1 MGTEL
6 NAKPH
11 YLILDG
17 LRGIA
22 AILVVFFHLFEAHS
36 SGHLDQVINHGY
48 LAVDFFFVLS
58 GFVVGYAYDDRWN
71 KMTIGAFFKRRLI
84 RLQPMVVM
92 GMFIGAVFFF
102 FGSDAMFPEI
112 GRVSV
117 WQVMLLF
124 VIGSTLLPVLPSMDI
139 RGWGKC
145 IR

>member
-1 MGTEL
+1 MGTDL

-84 RLQPMVVM
+84 RLQPM
-92 GMFIGAVFFF
+92 GCLSGLYFSFSGATLCFRRSAEFR
-102 FGSDAMFPEI
+102 FG
-112 GRVSV
+112 R
-117 WQVMLLF
+117 
-124 VIGSTLLPVLPSMDI
+124 
-139 RGWGKC
+139 
-145 IR
+145 

>member
-58 GFVVGYAYDDRWN
+58 GFVVGDAYDDRWN

-102 FGSDAMFPEI
+102 FGSDAMFPGI
-112 GRVSV
+112 DR
-117 WQVMLLF
+117 
-124 VIGSTLLPVLPSMDI
+124 LPDPDKI
-139 RGWGKC
+139 C
-145 IR
+145 F